1 MKVWSLLMRK
11 YCVKYGAFIP
21 LALSFPA
28 WSVDSF
34 YSGQVGTDV
43 WMAETQGSGAATEP
57 SNVPSLYIAF
67 EHQLPFLPNLAFHY
81 TNLFEDDMAYD
92 RYSYVFYYPVLNT
105 DLYRVDSGFKVS
117 RFKDGSYLGADQQTY
132 HFNATTVT
140 FHSYGEVAIPYM
152 VIDAF
157 AEMDIAHLGG
167 DNVRYRDMAMGVQWQ
182 IPINMGTLALRAGYR
197 DAKIELRNLL
207 MASSLDDP
215 KSMTSSGVFL
225 GAKVI
230 F

>member
-1 MKVWSLLMRK
+1 MRK
-11 YCVKYGAFIP
+11 YCVRYGAFIP
-21 LALSFPA
+21 LALSLPA
-28 WSVDSF
+28 WSADSF
-34 YSGQVGTDV
+34 YSGQVGTNV
-43 WMAETQGSGAATEP
+43 WLAETQGSGSETDP

-67 EHQLPFLPNLAFHY
+67 EHQFPFLPNWAFHY
-81 TNLFEDDMAYD
+81 TNLVEDDMAYD
-92 RYSYVFYYPVLNT
+92 RYSYLFYYSALNT
-105 DLYRVDSGFKVS
+105 ELYRLDTGVKVS
-117 RFKDGSYLGADQQTY
+117 RFKDGSYVGANLQMY

-167 DNVRYRDMAMGVQWQ
+167 DNVRYRDMSMGVQWQ

-197 DAKIELRNLL
+197 ESKVELNNL
-207 MASSLDDP
+207 AIPSIVSDP
-215 KSMTSSGVFL
+215 RSITSSGLFI
-225 GAKVI
+225 GARVI